1 MFHAVRHSDAL
12 EHFLHALLA
21 LRRRHTAIRERKL
34 DVLKNGEIADQVKCL
49 ENEADLA
56 IANASAIGE
65 RKIRHRLL
73 IDPVVAIA
81 RRIEQAENR
90 KQGGFAAARRP
101 GDGEKFAVLDIEVHA
116 AEGMGFHLV
125 GVENFRY
132 AFEANQGLCVAIHSV
147 LLRYQTT
154 NDRVEMF
161 PLTSVA
167 PDQNC
172 PRQTCRRESPYRPP
186 ASPS

>member
-1 MFHAVRHSDAL
+1 HA
-12 EHFLHALLA
+12 
-21 LRRRHTAIRERKL
+21 AIRERQF
-34 DVLKNGEIADQVKCL
+34 DVLENGEIADQVKCL
-49 ENEADLA
+49 ENKTDFA
-56 IANASAIGE
+56 IANAGAIGE

-73 IDPVVAIA
+73 IDPVVAVA

-90 KQGGFAAARRP
+90 KQSGFAAARRP
-101 GDGEKFAVLDIEVHA
+101 GDRKEFAVLDIEVHA

-125 GVENFRY
+125 GVENFCY
-132 AFEANQGLCVAIHSV
+132 AFEADQGLRVAIHSV

-154 NDRVEMF
+154 NDRAEMF

-172 PRQTCRRESPYRPP
+172 P
-186 ASPS
+186 